1 MNTKSISHCQGKGSL
16 SHNNR
21 EFQPKNADI
30 GRTPDNITF
39 VKEPIAAAYEKLF
52 GEAVERYNAK
62 QKRSDRKIKN
72 GYYEY
77 QFNHK
82 ISQNVVTSPDK
93 RKSFYEDVVQI
104 GTMNDT
110 AVGTTDA
117 ETAKK
122 CLTEYMKDFQQRN
135 PNFYVFNA
143 VLHMDEATPH
153 LHIDYIPVGH
163 YKRGVDTQNG
173 IAQALKEMGYGEG
186 KDAIAKW
193 RKSECNIL
201 QEICIRQGIE
211 ISEPKKGRGYSYS
224 VEEYKAYQ
232 HQIDSLKAEIDKY
245 RQTVLQAENAEFSH
259 TKMPFGKNIISNK
272 SLDELSEKLKA
283 AAVAEKDIYIREKA
297 LSEREK
303 IVSEKEKNIDFLTE
317 SAEKLQRIALAC
329 KSAAQRKEQRY
340 FDLLNEQENLN
351 ELYHKAV
358 FQRDDFE
365 RKFFEKVSECS
376 NLKQVNENYKKEL
389 SEIKQDIQQKIN
401 DLKVLSDT
409 EIEGLKMDKRRLCRY
424 IADLS
429 QAVSVLGHE
438 TCENEKFF
446 ADLTAEQRSLVLGV
460 VDFCCNIENE
470 YGFPD
475 LAEEIKK
482 SGGMSEKIFKEY
494 KTWCNFFAQNKLQ
507 KQINYYER

>member
-1 MNTKSISHCQGKGSL
+1 MKSISHCQGKGSL

-21 EFQPKNADI
+21 IFKPKNVD
-30 GRTPDNITF
+30 GSRTSDNITF
-39 VKEPIAAAYEKLF
+39 VKEDISATYEKLF
-52 GEAVERYNAK
+52 GAAVERYNAK

-82 ISQNVVTSPDK
+82 ISPNVVMSPDK

-110 AVGTTDA
+110 GVGSPGA

-122 CLTEYMKDFQQRN
+122 CLTEYMENFQRRN

-163 YKRGVDTQNG
+163 YKRGIDTQNG

-186 KDAIAKW
+186 KDAISKW
-193 RKSECNIL
+193 RKSECSIL
-201 QEICIRQGIE
+201 REICLRHNIE
-211 ISEPKKGRGYSYS
+211 ISEPKKGRGYSYF
-224 VEEYKAYQ
+224 VEEYKEYQ
-232 HQIDSLKAEIDKY
+232 QQLDSLKSEIDNY
-245 RQTVLQAENAEFSH
+245 HQTVLQAENTEFSH
-259 TKMPFGKNIISNK
+259 TKKPFGKNIISDK
-272 SLDELSEKLKA
+272 SLEELSEKLKA
-283 AAVAEKDIYIREKA
+283 AAVAEKEILLREA
-297 LSEREK
+297 DLSEREK

-317 SAEKLQRIALAC
+317 NAEKVHRTALAC
-329 KSAAQRKEQRY
+329 ERSAQEQEQKY
-340 FDLLNEQENLN
+340 FDLFNEQK
-351 ELYHKAV
+351 ELDSMYRKAV
-358 FQRDDFE
+358 FQRDNLE
-365 RKFFEKVSECS
+365 RQLGVKTSECS
-376 NLKQVNENYKKEL
+376 NLTQVTENYKKEL
-389 SEIKQDIQQKIN
+389 SEIKQDMQKKYD
-401 DLKVLSDT
+401 DLKSLTDT
-409 EIEGLKMDKRRLCRY
+409 EIDVLKKYNRRLCRY
-424 IADLS
+424 IADVS
-429 QAVSVLGHE
+429 QAVSVLGYM
-438 TCENEKFF
+438 TDGNEEFF

-482 SGGMSEKIFKEY
+482 RGGMSDKIFKEY
-494 KTWCNFFAQNKLQ
+494 ESWCDFFARNKEQ
-507 KQINYYER
+507 KHINYYER

>member
-1 MNTKSISHCQGKGSL
+1 MSAKSISHCQGKGSL

-21 EFQPKNADI
+21 DFRPKNADI
-30 GRTPDNITF
+30 NRTPDNITF

-82 ISQNVVTSPDK
+82 ISQNVVTSTDK

-110 AVGTTDA
+110 AVGTADA
-117 ETAKK
+117 EIAKK
-122 CLTEYMKDFQQRN
+122 CLTEYMENFQRRN
-135 PNFYVFNA
+135 PNFYVFYA

-163 YKRGVDTQNG
+163 YKRGIDTQNG
-173 IAQALKEMGYGEG
+173 IAQALKEMGYGYG

-193 RKSECNIL
+193 RRSEYDVL
-201 QEICIRQGIE
+201 REICVRNGIE
-211 ISEPKKGRGYSYS
+211 ISEPKKGRGHSYAPD
-224 VEEYKAYQ
+224 EYKAYKKEME
-232 HQIDSLKAEIDKY
+232 SLKAVIDMY
-245 RQTVLQAENAEFSH
+245 RQIVLQAENTEFPH
-259 TKMPFGKNIISNK
+259 TKMPFGKNIVPDEN
-272 SLDELSEKLKA
+272 LDELSEKLKA
-283 AAVAEKDIYIREKA
+283 AAVAEREISLREA
-297 LSEREK
+297 ELSEREK
-303 IVSEKEKNIDFLTE
+303 TVSTKEKNIDFLTE
-317 SAEKLQRIALAC
+317 KAEKINREALANQR
-329 KSAAQRKEQRY
+329 AAQKYEEKY
-340 FDLLNEQENLN
+340 FVLFNEQKNLDS
-351 ELYHKAV
+351 LYRKAV

-365 RKFFEKVSECS
+365 LKLNERTAECS
-376 NLKQVNENYKKEL
+376 NLKRANEHCKKEL
-389 SEIKQDIQQKIN
+389 SEIKNNMQKKYD
-401 DLKVLSDT
+401 DLKALSDT
-409 EIEGLKMDKRRLCRY
+409 EIEGLKKDKRRVCRY
-424 IADLS
+424 IADIS

-438 TCENEKFF
+438 TYGNEKFF

-470 YGFPD
+470 FGFPD

-494 KTWCNFFAQNKLQ
+494 KLWCNFFAQNKEQ
-507 KQINYYER
+507 KHINYYER

>member
-1 MNTKSISHCQGKGSL
+1 MKSISHCQGKGSL

-21 EFQPKNADI
+21 DFHPKNADI
-30 GRTPDNITF
+30 NKTPDNITF
-39 VKEPIAAAYEKLF
+39 IKEPIAAAYEKLF

-104 GTMNDT
+104 GTMTDT
-110 AVGTTDA
+110 AVGTADA

-122 CLTEYMKDFQQRN
+122 CLTEYMADFQRRN

-163 YKRGVDTQNG
+163 YNRGIDTQNG
-173 IAQALKEMGYGEG
+173 IAQALKEMGYGYG

-193 RKSECNIL
+193 RKSEYDL
-201 QEICIRQGIE
+201 LREICVRNSIE
-211 ISEPKKGRGYSYS
+211 ISEPKKGRGHSYAPD
-224 VEEYKAYQ
+224 EYKAYQ
-232 HQIDSLKAEIDKY
+232 KEIESLRAVINMY
-245 RQTVLQAENAEFSH
+245 RQIVLQVENTEFPH
-259 TKMPFGKNIISNK
+259 TKMPFGKNIVSDKN
-272 SLDELSEKLKA
+272 LNELSEKIKA
-283 AAVAEKDIYIREKA
+283 AAVSEKDTSVREMN

-303 IVSEKEKNIDFLTE
+303 TVSAKEENIDFLTE
-317 SAEKLQRIALAC
+317 SAEKANREALANQR
-329 KSAAQRKEQRY
+329 SAQKYEEKY
-340 FDLLNEQENLN
+340 FALFNEQKNLN
-351 ELYHKAV
+351 DLYRQAV
-358 FQRDDFE
+358 FQRDDFD
-365 RKFFEKVSECS
+365 RRLREKSSECS

-389 SEIKQDIQQKIN
+389 SEIKNNMQKKY
-401 DLKVLSDT
+401 DELKALSST
-409 EIEGLKMDKRRLCRY
+409 EIESLKDDKRRVCRY
-424 IADLS
+424 MADVS
-429 QAVSVLGHE
+429 QAISVLGHM
-438 TCENEKFF
+438 TDGNEKLF

-494 KTWCNFFAQNKLQ
+494 NIWRDFFAQNKVQ